1 MPAHRTIGRLSLYR
15 RLLHGLLKAGNE
27 TVHSYELASLAD
39 VTAAQVRRD
48 LMVVGRSGTPRRG
61 YNVRDLIDGIG
72 DVLDAPMTQGVAL
85 VGAGNL
91 GRAILAYFRGRRP
104 KLSITAAFDVD
115 PAKIGQVIY
124 GCRCYPVDDL
134 ERIVAEKGL
143 RVGIVTVPASE
154 AQHTADAL
162 VHAGIKGIV
171 NFAPVPLHVPT
182 GVYIEHVDVTMFLEK
197 VAFFSRQNGPQGEQP
212 REQG

>member
-1 MPAHRTIGRLSLYR
+1 MPAHKTIGRLSLYR
-15 RLLHGLLKAGNE
+15 RLLHALLKAGSE
-27 TVHSYELASLAD
+27 TVHSHQLASLAE

-48 LMVVGRSGTPRRG
+48 LMVVGRAGTPRRG

-72 DVLDAPMTQGVAL
+72 AVLDAPVTQGVAL

-115 PAKIGQVIY
+115 PTKIGQVIY

-134 ERIVAEKGL
+134 ERIIAAKGI

-162 VHAGIKGIV
+162 VRAGVKGLV
-171 NFAPVPLHVPT
+171 NFAPVPLHVPA

-197 VAFFSRQNGPQGEQP
+197 VAFFARQNGPQGSPPTE
-212 REQG
+212 GA

>member
-15 RLLHGLLKAGNE
+15 RLLHALLKSGNE
-27 TVHSYELASLAD
+27 TVHSHQLASLAD

-72 DVLDAPMTQGVAL
+72 AVLDAPMTQGAAL

-91 GRAILAYFRGRRP
+91 GRALLTFFRGRRP
-104 KLSITAAFDVD
+104 KLSITAAFDVE

-124 GCRCYPVDDL
+124 GCRCYPVEEL
-134 ERIVAEKGL
+134 ERIVAEKGI

-154 AQHTADAL
+154 AQHIADAL
-162 VHAGIKGIV
+162 VRAGVKGIV
-171 NFAPVPLHVPT
+171 NFAPVPLHVPA
-182 GVYIEHVDVTMFLEK
+182 GVYVEHVDVTMSLEK
-197 VAFFSRQNGPQGEQP
+197 VAFFARQNGLATGPPAEQT
-212 REQG
+212 